1 MDKTKYIND
10 VINKHPY
17 SGPKYLYKYR
27 PFDDHAFDMLE
38 NEYLWLSKA
47 SSLDDPTECKV
58 TINEENYFDLVNN
71 TIRREVV
78 DQLLEFLYPY
88 SSKETNERCKQLIY
102 QCMTPDFRIRNNF
115 LLDASFEIKELAPGV
130 PNEMIVNI
138 VNWMASISRMMIDES
153 NIKPQFET
161 LLLAGL
167 EAREKIGI
175 CSLADSPNNEE
186 LWKNYTKDST
196 GYCVEYEMDDYE
208 FNNLLFPVDYVEER
222 QTNLVVQLV
231 KSFIGEM
238 ITQLSNNQLQADKS
252 SYLKLFTTKNTIWN
266 YQKEWRLLGDANTK
280 LKAPKIKTI
289 YLGKN
294 VSKENEEK
302 INKLAKQNSYEI
314 IKKS

>member
-1 MDKTKYIND
+1 M
-10 VINKHPY
+10 NKQPY

-27 PFDDHAFDMLE
+27 PFDEHAFDMLE
-38 NEYLWLSKA
+38 NEYVWLSKA
-47 SSLDDPTECKV
+47 SSLDDSTECKV
-58 TINEENYFDLVNN
+58 TINEEKYFDLVND

-115 LLDASFEIKELAPGV
+115 LLDVSFDLKELAPDV
-130 PNEMIVNI
+130 PNEMIVNL
-138 VNWMASISRMMIDES
+138 VNWMASIPKVIDEP

-167 EAREKIGI
+167 DAREKMGI

-186 LWKNYTKDST
+186 LWKNYAKDST
-196 GYCVEYEMDDYE
+196 GYCVEYEMEGYE
-208 FNNLLFPVDYVEER
+208 YNNLLFPVDYVEER

-231 KSFIGEM
+231 KSFIGQM
-238 ITQLSNNQLQADKS
+238 IPQLSNNQLQADKS
-252 SYLKLFTTKNTIWN
+252 SYLRLFTTKNINWD

-280 LKAPKIKTI
+280 QKAPKIKTI

-302 INKLAKQNSYEI
+302 INELAKRNGYEVR
-314 IKKS
+314 KGS

>member
-1 MDKTKYIND
+1 M
-10 VINKHPY
+10 NKQPY

-27 PFDDHAFDMLE
+27 PLDEHAFDMLE
-38 NEYLWLSKA
+38 NEYVWLSKA

-58 TINEENYFDLVNN
+58 TINEENYFDLVND

-78 DQLLEFLYPY
+78 DQLLEFLYSY

-115 LLDASFEIKELAPGV
+115 LLDVSFDLKELAPDV
-130 PNEMIVNI
+130 PNEMIVNL
-138 VNWMASISRMMIDES
+138 VNWMASIPKLIDEP

-167 EAREKIGI
+167 DAREKMGI
-175 CSLADSPNNEE
+175 CSFADSPNNEE
-186 LWKNYTKDST
+186 LWKNYAKDST
-196 GYCVEYEMDDYE
+196 GYCVEYEMEGYE
-208 FNNLLFPVDYVEER
+208 YNNLLFPVDYVEER

-231 KSFIGEM
+231 ISFIGQM

-252 SYLKLFTTKNTIWN
+252 SYLRLFTTKNINWD

-280 LKAPKIKTI
+280 QKAPKIKTI

-302 INKLAKQNSYEI
+302 INELAKRNGYEVR
-314 IKKS
+314 KGS

>member
-10 VINKHPY
+10 VMNNQPY

-27 PFDDHAFDMLE
+27 PFDEHAFDMLE
-38 NEYLWLSKA
+38 NEYVWLSKA

-58 TINEENYFDLVNN
+58 TINEENYFDLVND

-78 DQLLEFLYPY
+78 DQLLDFLYPY
-88 SSKETNERCKQLIY
+88 SSKETIERCKQLFY

-115 LLDASFEIKELAPGV
+115 LLDDSFELKELAPGV
-130 PNEMIVNI
+130 PDEMIVNL
-138 VNWMASISRMMIDES
+138 VNGITSIPKMIDES

-161 LLLAGL
+161 LLLSGL
-167 EAREKIGI
+167 EAREKMGI
-175 CSLADSPNNEE
+175 CSLADSPNNDE
-186 LWKNYTKDST
+186 LWKNYAKDST

-208 FNNLLFPVDYVEER
+208 YNNLLFPVDYVEER
-222 QTNLVVQLV
+222 QTNLLVQLA
-231 KSFIGEM
+231 KSFIGQM

-252 SYLKLFTTKNTIWN
+252 SYLRLFTTKNTIWD

-302 INKLAKQNSYEI
+302 INELAKRNGYAVRKGS
-314 IKKS
+314 

>member
-1 MDKTKYIND
+1 M
-10 VINKHPY
+10 NKQPY

-27 PFDDHAFDMLE
+27 PFDDYAFDMLE
-38 NEYLWLSKA
+38 NEYVWLSKA

-58 TINEENYFDLVNN
+58 TINEENYFDLVND

-88 SSKETNERCKQLIY
+88 SSKETNERCRQLIY
-102 QCMTPDFRIRNNF
+102 QCMTPDFCIRNNF
-115 LLDASFEIKELAPGV
+115 LLDASFDLKELAPGV
-130 PNEMIVNI
+130 PDELIVNL
-138 VNWMASISRMMIDES
+138 VNWMASITKLIDEP
-153 NIKPQFET
+153 NIKPQFKT

-167 EAREKIGI
+167 EAREKMGI

-186 LWKNYTKDST
+186 LWKNYAKDST

-208 FNNLLFPVDYVEER
+208 YNKFLFPVDYVEER
-222 QTNLVVQLV
+222 QTNLVMQLV
-231 KSFIGEM
+231 KSFIGQM
-238 ITQLSNNQLQADKS
+238 ITQLSHDQLQADKS
-252 SYLKLFTTKNTIWN
+252 SYLRLFTTKNTIWD

-302 INKLAKQNSYEI
+302 INELSHEFYFQV
-314 IKKS
+314 KKVL

>member
-10 VINKHPY
+10 VMNKQPY

-27 PFDDHAFDMLE
+27 PFDDYAFDMLE
-38 NEYLWLSKA
+38 NEYVWLSKA

-58 TINEENYFDLVNN
+58 TINEENYFDLVND

-88 SSKETNERCKQLIY
+88 SSKETNERCRQLIY

-115 LLDASFEIKELAPGV
+115 LLDASFDLKELAPGV
-130 PNEMIVNI
+130 PDELIVNL
-138 VNWMASISRMMIDES
+138 VNWMASITKLIDEP
-153 NIKPQFET
+153 NIKPQFKT

-167 EAREKIGI
+167 EAREKMGI

-186 LWKNYTKDST
+186 LWKNYAKDST

-208 FNNLLFPVDYVEER
+208 YNKFLFPVDYVEER
-222 QTNLVVQLV
+222 QTNLVMQLV
-231 KSFIGEM
+231 KSFIGQM
-238 ITQLSNNQLQADKS
+238 ITQLSYDQLQADKS
-252 SYLKLFTTKNTIWN
+252 SYLRLFTTKNTIWD

-302 INKLAKQNSYEI
+302 INELSHEFYFQV
-314 IKKS
+314 KKVL

>member
-10 VINKHPY
+10 VMNKQPY

-38 NEYLWLSKA
+38 NEYVWLSKA

-58 TINEENYFDLVNN
+58 TINDKNYFDLENN
-71 TIRREVV
+71 TFRREVV

-88 SSKETNERCKQLIY
+88 SSKETYEKCKQLIY
-102 QCMTPDFRIRNNF
+102 QCMTPDFRIRNNL
-115 LLDASFEIKELAPGV
+115 LLDAYFVLKELVPSAPDK
-130 PNEMIVNI
+130 ILVNL
-138 VNWMASISRMMIDES
+138 VNWMANIPEMIDKP
-153 NIKPQFET
+153 NIKHQFET
-161 LLLAGL
+161 LIMAGL
-167 EAREKIGI
+167 EAREKMGI

-186 LWKNYTKDST
+186 LWKNYAKDST
-196 GYCVEYEMDDYE
+196 GYCIEDEMNDYE
-208 FNNLLFPVDYVEER
+208 YNNLLFPVDYVEER

-231 KSFIGEM
+231 RSFIGHM
-238 ITQLSNNQLQADKS
+238 ITQFSNNQLQADES
-252 SYLKLFTTKNTIWN
+252 SYLRLFTTKNTIWN

-302 INKLAKQNSYEI
+302 IDKLSQEFSFQV
-314 IKKS
+314 KKVL

>member
-10 VINKHPY
+10 VMNKQPY

-27 PFDDHAFDMLE
+27 PFDEHAFDMLE
-38 NEYLWLSKA
+38 NEYVWLSKA

-58 TINEENYFDLVNN
+58 TINEENYFDLVND

-78 DQLLEFLYPY
+78 DQLLVFLYPY

-115 LLDASFEIKELAPGV
+115 LLDASFELKELAPGV
-130 PNEMIVNI
+130 PDEMIVNL
-138 VNWMASISRMMIDES
+138 VNWMASIPKLVDEP
-153 NIKPQFET
+153 NIKPQFKT

-167 EAREKIGI
+167 EAREKMGI
-175 CSLADSPNNEE
+175 CSLADSQNNEE
-186 LWKNYTKDST
+186 LWKNYAKDST
-196 GYCVEYEMDDYE
+196 GYCVEYEMEDYE
-208 FNNLLFPVDYVEER
+208 YNNLLFPVDYVEER

-231 KSFIGEM
+231 KSFIGQM
-238 ITQLSNNQLQADKS
+238 ITQLSNSQLQADKS
-252 SYLKLFTTKNTIWN
+252 SYLRLFTTKNAIWD

-302 INKLAKQNSYEI
+302 INELAERNGYEVR
-314 IKKS
+314 KGS

>member
-1 MDKTKYIND
+1 M
-10 VINKHPY
+10 NKQPY

-27 PFDDHAFDMLE
+27 PFDDYAFDMLE
-38 NEYLWLSKA
+38 NEYVWLSKA

-58 TINEENYFDLVNN
+58 TINEENYFDLVND

-88 SSKETNERCKQLIY
+88 SSKETNERCRQLIY
-102 QCMTPDFRIRNNF
+102 QCMTPDFCIRNNL
-115 LLDASFEIKELAPGV
+115 LLDASFDLKELAPGV
-130 PNEMIVNI
+130 PDELIVNL
-138 VNWMASISRMMIDES
+138 VNWMASIPKLIDEP
-153 NIKPQFET
+153 NIKPQFKT

-167 EAREKIGI
+167 EAREKMGI

-186 LWKNYTKDST
+186 LWKNYAKDST
-196 GYCVEYEMDDYE
+196 GYCVEYEMEDYE
-208 FNNLLFPVDYVEER
+208 YNKFLFPVDYVEER
-222 QTNLVVQLV
+222 QTNLVMQLV
-231 KSFIGEM
+231 KSFIGQM
-238 ITQLSNNQLQADKS
+238 ITQLSHDQLQADKS
-252 SYLKLFTTKNTIWN
+252 SYLRLFTTKNTIWD

-302 INKLAKQNSYEI
+302 INELSHDFYFQV
-314 IKKS
+314 KKVL